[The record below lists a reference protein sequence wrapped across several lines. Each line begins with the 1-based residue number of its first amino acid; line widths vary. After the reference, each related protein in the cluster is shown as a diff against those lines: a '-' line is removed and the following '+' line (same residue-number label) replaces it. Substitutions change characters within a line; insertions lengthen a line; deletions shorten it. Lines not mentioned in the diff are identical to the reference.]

1 MGIFFTV
8 LEGMVIIITMEDMAA
23 DRQHGGSVAEALHLR
38 GNNQK
43 SERELTENCGLL
55 QPVNTSLVTQLLQPN
70 HSAKKDKISNS
81 SQAVLPTVELM
92 FKYIKLW
99 AILFQS
105 NTNI

>member
-1 MGIFFTV
+1 MHLIWGFFFTV

-55 QPVNTSLVTQLLQPN
+55 HL
-70 HSAKKDKISNS
+70 
-81 SQAVLPTVELM
+81 
-92 FKYIKLW
+92 
-99 AILFQS
+99 
-105 NTNI
+105 